1 MEYRITEPD
10 HACSTNCATCKC
22 CTACR
27 IIADHWWFGWA
38 TSAPRST
45 RVADGQTKG
54 QRERP
59 ATPANFRVEAA
70 EDQPGRRERKF
81 PSRARPGAP
90 RGARRCTPGPRTR
103 GACFAFLA
111 SRLLCCTSLEYV
123 LAVLRPFQHAC
134 EQAHAAHGPRGLEAP
149 RNVHRKFA
157 NFSVAPSR
165 PRNRGDQLPA
175 PLFFISDFFRKV
187 QKSRQFI
194 LGFKGEILILAK
206 IKLPFRFL
214 EPPPPGRA
222 KNPNFT
228 RLETRSTK
236 FPHYLF
242 DFSLG
247 LSPRTFL
254 PIKKHFFF
262 NGGVRFL
269 DLVPRN
275 PNRFRKPEP
284 VSDCSHSSPRGHA
297 QERGILG
304 ARGIPGRG
312 G

>member
-1 MEYRITEPD
+1 MRLRPS
-10 HACSTNCATCKC
+10 AA
-22 CTACR
+22 
-27 IIADHWWFGWA
+27 
-38 TSAPRST
+38 APRSGCAPGAAVP
-45 RVADGQTKG
+45 RA
-54 QRERP
+54 P
-59 ATPANFRVEAA
+59 LAVEN
-70 EDQPGRRERKF
+70 PGRNIRVVVPPGQVLKI
-81 PSRARPGAP
+81 SRNDRN
-90 RGARRCTPGPRTR
+90 
-103 GACFAFLA
+103 FAKI
-111 SRLLCCTSLEYV
+111 SLEI
-123 LAVLRPFQHAC
+123 
-134 EQAHAAHGPRGLEAP
+134 
-149 RNVHRKFA
+149 RKM
-157 NFSVAPSR
+157 FSSTQPPPKCGAE
-165 PRNRGDQLPA
+165 LPA
-175 PLFFISDFFRKV
+175 PPFFHRRFFRKI
-187 QKSRQFI
+187 QKVRQFI

-206 IKLPFRFL
+206 MELPFRFL

-222 KNPNFT
+222 KNPNFPRIKT
-228 RLETRSTK
+228 RLTK

-247 LSPRTFL
+247 PGPRTFL

-284 VSDCSHSSPRGHA
+284 VSECSHSSPRGHA

>member
-1 MEYRITEPD
+1 MPLRGNI
-10 HACSTNCATCKC
+10 
-22 CTACR
+22 
-27 IIADHWWFGWA
+27 FGI
-38 TSAPRST
+38 S
-45 RVADGQTKG
+45 
-54 QRERP
+54 
-59 ATPANFRVEAA
+59 
-70 EDQPGRRERKF
+70 
-81 PSRARPGAP
+81 
-90 RGARRCTPGPRTR
+90 
-103 GACFAFLA
+103 
-111 SRLLCCTSLEYV
+111 
-123 LAVLRPFQHAC
+123 
-134 EQAHAAHGPRGLEAP
+134 

-165 PRNRGDQLPA
+165 PRNCGDQLPA

-187 QKSRQFI
+187 QKVRQFI

-206 IKLPFRFL
+206 MELPFRFL
-214 EPPPPGRA
+214 EPPRPDGA
-222 KNPNFT
+222 KNRISRGSKT
-228 RLETRSTK
+228 RLLK

-247 LSPRTFL
+247 PGPRTFL

-275 PNRFRKPEP
+275 PNLFRKPEP

-304 ARGIPGRG
+304 ARGIQGRG